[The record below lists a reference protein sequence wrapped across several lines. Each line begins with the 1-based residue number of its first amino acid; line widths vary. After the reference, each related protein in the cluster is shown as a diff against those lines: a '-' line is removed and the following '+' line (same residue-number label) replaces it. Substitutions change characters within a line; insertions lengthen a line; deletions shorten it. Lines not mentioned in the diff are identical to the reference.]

1 MILLKHRKIIL
12 NVFLYLFLLSGS
24 LITAQKA
31 QRIAYI
37 DMEYILENV
46 PEYLEA
52 QNTLDSK
59 VTKWRSTL
67 DKLSRFI
74 EKSKTDLANEREIL
88 TNDLILEKEDEI
100 TLKQEELR
108 RLENLYFGPNGDM
121 FLLRKQLVKPIQDQV
136 YNSLEDIVLKR
147 KYDFV
152 FDKSSDLVMLYSNKK
167 YDISDLVL
175 NEIVRERKIKVNK
188 EKKAKKRAPK
198 KLTDRQQ
205 KVIKDREAAVKK
217 KEEERLAK
225 KKKEI
230 TIKIIIKI
238 NKMRKLKSLLLVA
251 FLTLGMS
258 GVVNAQKVGHVIY
271 ERVIANMPE
280 TRALQAE
287 LAKITKTYKD
297 DIDGMKKKL
306 QDKVKKYTAEQ
317 AQLTEDTNKQRVEEV
332 QADNSRIQQAEQ
344 AAYQDIQEKQNNKLV
359 PIVDKARK
367 AINEVAKEK
376 QILYVLDA
384 SAGRGLLVSD
394 GEDLYDAVKE
404 KLGLLEDVKQPTA
417 PAKN

>member
-1 MILLKHRKIIL
+1 MVLLKHRKITL

-24 LITAQKA
+24 LVTAQKA

-108 RLENLYFGPNGDM
+108 RLESLYFGPNGDM

-175 NEIVRERKIKVNK
+175 NQIVRERKIKLNK

-198 KLTDRQQ
+198 KLTDRQR
-205 KVIKDREAAVKK
+205 KVIKDREASVKK

-225 KKKEI
+225 KKKIEEARKKRI
-230 TIKIIIKI
+230 ADIEEKRRVLKEKKDAIKK
-238 NKMRKLKSLLLVA
+238 
-251 FLTLGMS
+251 
-258 GVVNAQKVGHVIY
+258 QK
-271 ERVIANMPE
+271 
-280 TRALQAE
+280 
-287 LAKITKTYKD
+287 
-297 DIDGMKKKL
+297 
-306 QDKVKKYTAEQ
+306 
-317 AQLTEDTNKQRVEEV
+317 
-332 QADNSRIQQAEQ
+332 
-344 AAYQDIQEKQNNKLV
+344 EKGNNDQNN
-359 PIVDKARK
+359 
-367 AINEVAKEK
+367 N
-376 QILYVLDA
+376 
-384 SAGRGLLVSD
+384 
-394 GEDLYDAVKE
+394 
-404 KLGLLEDVKQPTA
+404 
-417 PAKN
+417 

>member
-1 MILLKHRKIIL
+1 MVLLKHRKITL

-24 LITAQKA
+24 LVTAQKA

-108 RLENLYFGPNGDM
+108 RLESLYFGPNGDM

-175 NEIVRERKIKVNK
+175 NQIVRERKIKVNK

-198 KLTDRQQ
+198 KLTDRQL

-225 KKKEI
+225 KKKIEEARKKRI
-230 TIKIIIKI
+230 EDIEEKRRVLKEKKDAIKK
-238 NKMRKLKSLLLVA
+238 
-251 FLTLGMS
+251 
-258 GVVNAQKVGHVIY
+258 QK
-271 ERVIANMPE
+271 
-280 TRALQAE
+280 
-287 LAKITKTYKD
+287 
-297 DIDGMKKKL
+297 
-306 QDKVKKYTAEQ
+306 
-317 AQLTEDTNKQRVEEV
+317 
-332 QADNSRIQQAEQ
+332 
-344 AAYQDIQEKQNNKLV
+344 EKGNNDQNN
-359 PIVDKARK
+359 
-367 AINEVAKEK
+367 N
-376 QILYVLDA
+376 
-384 SAGRGLLVSD
+384 
-394 GEDLYDAVKE
+394 
-404 KLGLLEDVKQPTA
+404 
-417 PAKN
+417 

>member
-1 MILLKHRKIIL
+1 MMLLKHRKIIL
-12 NVFLYLFLLSGS
+12 NVFLYLFILSGS
-24 LITAQKA
+24 FITAQKA

-108 RLENLYFGPNGDM
+108 RLESLYFGPNGDM

-225 KKKEI
+225 KKKIEEA
-230 TIKIIIKI
+230 
-238 NKMRKLKSLLLVA
+238 RKKRIADIEEKRRVLKE
-251 FLTLGMS
+251 
-258 GVVNAQKVGHVIY
+258 K
-271 ERVIANMPE
+271 
-280 TRALQAE
+280 
-287 LAKITKTYKD
+287 KD
-297 DIDGMKKKL
+297 AIKKK
-306 QDKVKKYTAEQ
+306 K
-317 AQLTEDTNKQRVEEV
+317 
-332 QADNSRIQQAEQ
+332 
-344 AAYQDIQEKQNNKLV
+344 EKGNNDQNN
-359 PIVDKARK
+359 
-367 AINEVAKEK
+367 N
-376 QILYVLDA
+376 
-384 SAGRGLLVSD
+384 
-394 GEDLYDAVKE
+394 
-404 KLGLLEDVKQPTA
+404 
-417 PAKN
+417 